1 MRSALALPVSRGRDV
16 VATILFFSREE
27 RDPDPALARL
37 LQTIG
42 AHLAQFLERRRAERS
57 LAERAAEVHKLEGRL
72 AALHA
77 SLTPERVSAVRYED

>member
-1 MRSALALPVSRGRDV
+1 VRSALAVPVSRGRDV

-42 AHLAQFLERRRAERS
+42 AHLAQFLERHRAERS
-57 LAERAAEVHKLEGRL
+57 LAERAAEVQKLERRL

-77 SLTPERVSAVRYED
+77 GLTPERVSAVRYED